1 MFQCH
6 HQYKSILPIEFLP
19 IHFNIIKISLK
30 VIYDRSFTLFIKG
43 DIKETVIRLNSSMS
57 QWKLSNK
64 SPWWTSLSAKCT
76 LNRAGNRAMVEDE
89 SVPLNYYTAFDQ
101 LERMIPE
108 NATIVSEGANTM
120 DIGRTMMNNR

>member
-1 MFQCH
+1 
-6 HQYKSILPIEFLP
+6 
-19 IHFNIIKISLK
+19 
-30 VIYDRSFTLFIKG
+30 
-43 DIKETVIRLNSSMS
+43 MS
-57 QWKLSNK
+57 HWKLSNK
-64 SPWWTSLSAKCT
+64 SPWWTSLGAKCT